1 MVTTTETRV
10 IQKLRQ
16 AQANAVVMYLNA
28 KRYHWYTFGPHFR
41 DLHLF
46 FDEVANAAFA
56 EIDPLGERVRTIGG
70 DTVSRPDEIG
80 SVATIR
86 IAGGTQNPRQMLEE
100 LLANENTI
108 IGEMRECANIANEDG
123 DPGTESLL
131 GDLVQTHEK
140 HAWFIREFLQQQDG
154 LGS

>member
-1 MVTTTETRV
+1 MVTTEQTRV
-10 IQKLRQ
+10 IEQLRH

-46 FDEVANAAFA
+46 FDEVALAAFN

-86 IAGGTQNPRQMLEE
+86 TAGGTQNPRQMLEE

-108 IGEMRECANIANEDG
+108 VREMREGAKMANEEG
-123 DPGTESLL
+123 DAGTESLL

-140 HAWFIREFLQQQDG
+140 HAWFIREFLQQHDG
-154 LGS
+154 LGN